1 MASSVRAEEHSIGVS
16 GMARERD
23 RGGGP
28 QTSDQG
34 ECVSIMES
42 ATLHSSGERNVI
54 RLSAS
59 RKCKRKR
66 REPAAAAGV
75 CVMAANGGSAEG
87 SDPAPEVVL
96 PHRPY
101 LCGSHSNSIKSPN
114 HADNNVCTEAAK
126 GANVRQ
132 RNSSLKPRSSGES
145 NVDNN
150 SNYHCQQQ
158 LASTTPMAT
167 RTTTATATSL
177 ASQSKAHQ
185 SFGLASASTL
195 SPQTSSLSSASP
207 SLPFSLPKI
216 LSNAMVTIRLPKL
229 LLLGLLLSQ
238 LGAGCSGFVLDGS
251 QNSFAQFRKWYT
263 GLNGSL
269 ELEFKTEQPNG
280 LVLYTDDGG
289 TFDFFELKL
298 VEGALRLRYNLGG
311 GAQIITVGRDLH
323 DGHWHKVQVM
333 RNDEHTTLTV
343 DGVSQSRSSRGKEFL
358 FGKFATNSDVFVGGM
373 PNWYNTKLALLA
385 LPSVIFE
392 PRFRGSVRN
401 LVYSDQPGVSP
412 RRQEMRQPR
421 DIKCGD
427 SPCDLTA
434 MPREKVT
441 RVGRGGNGLDP
452 PRTLHYTKSMQLHHH
467 HHHHHHHNH
476 HHHTTTAMHHRSRH
490 TRKRP
495 PEPPFASSA
504 DPSTHAVGLAQYI
517 RHRRSYGRQQ
527 TVRVWKR
534 NAQFGGIYPPNYDLV
549 HHCLR
554 TLPSDKQLRTNVTDA
569 CERHDPCQHGG
580 ICISTDSG
588 PICECRNVEY
598 EGTYCERDKA
608 PSEAT
613 FRGTEFLS
621 YDLGQTGGE
630 PIVSAQDAITLYF
643 RTRQPNGLLFYTG
656 HGTDYL
662 NLALRDGGVSLTMGL
677 SNGKQEMHIKPSR
690 VRFDDHQWH
699 KVTVHRRIQEIS
711 SITSFCRLVAVV
723 DDVYT
728 DHSHIAGKFTMLSSS
743 RVYVGGAVN
752 PRALLGARVHN
763 NFVGC
768 LRKVEFSADTLRLNL
783 IDLARTGSKL
793 IQVAGRVD
801 YTCPSGDPQDP
812 VTFTTR
818 ESYLLLPPWDAS
830 KQGILSFK
838 FRTNEPNGLIIL
850 NTMTRAP
857 KSNFFAVELLN
868 GHIYIH
874 MDLGSGAVKV
884 RASRRRV
891 DDGVWHELSLRRNGR
906 DGKVGVDGQWNE
918 FRTPGEAS
926 QMQLDSPMYIGGIG
940 PPYAEIYIPPA
951 IWTATLR
958 QGFVGCLRDL
968 TLSGKPVDIAHIARQ
983 QDSGAIKP
991 SCHVI
996 ANQCGGQVSPC
1007 QNGGQCTEGWNR
1019 PLCDCSATLF
1029 TGPTCGR
1036 ESATLAFNG
1045 SQHMAVWIGGTQG
1058 SRTQTEE
1065 LVIRFKTS
1073 RPAGLLLLTSA
1084 ESSSSDRLE
1093 IGLVAGRVR
1102 ANVRLGDREKNLL
1115 AGLTVLND
1123 NNWHTVRFS
1132 RRASNLRLQV
1142 DGTQP
1147 VRGMLSEAILG
1158 RHSTLEVKSI
1168 HLGGLFHAEEEIQM
1182 TAAMPNFV
1190 GQLQGFVYNG
1200 HRYIDLVKSLGPELS
1215 SLPTTTF
1222 KLTARFVNSPPGS
1235 PYLPATFRS
1244 KHSYVG
1250 LPILKA
1256 YSSVFI
1262 DFRFKTLEP
1271 NGLLFYNGGKRT
1283 DFVAVELVNGHIHY
1297 VFDLGDGPITLR
1309 DKARIHMNDNR
1320 WHSVSIRRPGPKTHT
1335 LAVDESIEI
1344 YTASGNN
1351 MHLELEGILY
1361 VGGVFKDMYTRL
1373 PSSIA
1378 SRSGF
1383 EGCIASVDLA
1393 DTSPS
1398 LTEDAVV
1405 PSSLVVSGCEGP
1417 TKCSQN
1423 ACANRG
1429 VCVQQW
1435 NAYACECDMTSFT
1448 GPTCYDESISYE
1460 FGNNKGLIQYNF
1472 PPGRQP
1478 DTEEDSIALGFVTT
1492 KSDAVLLRIESSTTQ
1507 DYIEMEI
1514 VEGNVFTVYN
1524 VGTQDLPLGEV
1535 AVKVNDNNYHIVRF
1549 TRTGAN
1555 ATLQIDDYNVQT
1567 VSSIGHQ
1574 STVFTSMANIQVG
1587 GKIARNGRSRIE
1599 RPFSG
1604 VIAGLSVNRLRV
1616 LDLAAER
1623 DPHINVRGD
1632 VQLTP
1637 ASGYPGVMDDLIFS
1651 GAGSGCRGD
1660 DEDECTPP
1668 FENGSGDDLITPV
1681 YVPPTKQTATT
1692 SSGGKDGS
1700 GGRGRGKPGEKLCD
1714 DEDCLHGSGSGE
1726 VTEVFTTSTARSS
1739 ETSPEMTYTTVDFD
1753 RKTDGTPTYTTQRR
1767 TPDTYSSSS
1776 HTTSEMDTTSGMS
1789 SGTTG
1794 SYGSSSSSGSYGS
1807 PVDSYGTTVSMG
1819 TTGSGTTTGTTASGR
1834 VITTSTGTTVGLSTY
1849 GSTTQQQQH
1858 TPSETTVSYRDRDR
1872 DHIRETT
1879 YPQTPTTTEEEI
1891 VDVHV
1896 PTDDEDDGEEHRTT
1910 VHQTPNGRRPP
1921 PVKVAE
1927 PPNPEPEQPYQP
1939 HPQPYPPTRLPKH
1952 KGGRINSEA
1961 EERTAMIIGIVAGA
1975 LIAVILVILLVL
1987 WIKSNGDRS
1996 YKTEHDKSGLYGQ
2009 GPSAALLGG
2018 SHGNSGTHNAHH
2030 YNQQSQQGQ
2039 HHQPQHHHQPS
2050 APPHYNGGHHS
2061 NGGSTLPLNG
2071 SLRHH
2076 GPGNGAMGAGGS
2088 GGGGMGMGSGGNMSM
2103 GYGGLNGSGSDK
2115 GSMQSSGGGGVGPG
2129 GGGGGGGGGMGQ
2141 PQRNKSRNSKDI
2153 KEWYV

>member
-1 MASSVRAEEHSIGVS
+1 MASA
-16 GMARERD
+16 
-23 RGGGP
+23 P
-28 QTSDQG
+28 K
-34 ECVSIMES
+34 
-42 ATLHSSGERNVI
+42 VI
-54 RLSAS
+54 
-59 RKCKRKR
+59 
-66 REPAAAAGV
+66 PAAAAGQEEQ
-75 CVMAANGGSAEG
+75 AALRAPSSSSCTVNGR
-87 SDPAPEVVL
+87 
-96 PHRPY
+96 HRSRFYNCQQPS
-101 LCGSHSNSIKSPN
+101 CSCSTSPN
-114 HADNNVCTEAAK
+114 SSECIRHSRNN
-126 GANVRQ
+126 NHNRNNNN
-132 RNSSLKPRSSGES
+132 RNSCNRRRRRL
-145 NVDNN
+145 D
-150 SNYHCQQQ
+150 
-158 LASTTPMAT
+158 LM
-167 RTTTATATSL
+167 
-177 ASQSKAHQ
+177 
-185 SFGLASASTL
+185 SASRVWL
-195 SPQTSSLSSASP
+195 SVGL
-207 SLPFSLPKI
+207 
-216 LSNAMVTIRLPKL
+216 V
-229 LLLGLLLSQ
+229 LGYLGC
-238 LGAGCSGFVLDGS
+238 LGAGFVLDGS

-263 GLNGSL
+263 GLNGTL

-289 TFDFFELKL
+289 TYDFFELKL

-323 DGHWHKVQVM
+323 DGHWHKVQVL
-333 RNDEHTTLTV
+333 RNDEHSTLTV
-343 DGVSQSRSSRGKEFL
+343 DGVSQSRTSRGKEFL

-373 PNWYNTKLALLA
+373 PKWYNSKLALLA

-434 MPREKVT
+434 IPREKVT
-441 RVGRGGNGLDP
+441 RQDSTHLP
-452 PRTLHYTKSMQLHHH
+452 YHHH
-467 HHHHHHHNH
+467 HHHHQHNYSH
-476 HHHTTTAMHHRSRH
+476 KVPGGPRPTTLAGIATAT
-490 TRKRP
+490 TRTAR
-495 PEPPFASSA
+495 
-504 DPSTHAVGLAQYI
+504 D
-517 RHRRSYGRQQ
+517 
-527 TVRVWKR
+527 
-534 NAQFGGIYPPNYDLV
+534 AQFSGVYPPNYDLV
-549 HHCLR
+549 HNCIR
-554 TLPSDKQLRTNVTDA
+554 TLPTAHGDDADNSKGTRSNVTDA

-588 PICECRNVEY
+588 PICECRNLEY
-598 EGTYCERDKA
+598 EGPYCERDKA

-677 SNGKQEMHIKPSR
+677 SNGKQEMHIKPAR

-801 YTCPSGDPQDP
+801 YQCPSGDPQDP

-818 ESYLLLPPWDAS
+818 ESYLLLPPWNVS
-830 KQGILSFK
+830 KQSMLSFK

-850 NTMTRAP
+850 NTVIQLSRP
-857 KSNFFAVELLN
+857 DFFAVELLN

-874 MDLGSGAVKV
+874 MELGSGAVKV

-891 DDGVWHELSLRRNGR
+891 DDGVWHELTMKRNGR
-906 DGKVGVDGQWNE
+906 EGKVGVDGQSND
-918 FRTPGEAS
+918 FRMPGES
-926 QMQLDSPMYIGGIG
+926 TQLELDSPMYVGGIG
-940 PPYAEIYIPPA
+940 PPYADVVIPPA

-968 TLSGKPVDIAHIARQ
+968 LLMGKPVDIAAYARQ
-983 QDSGAIKP
+983 QDSGAIKL
-991 SCHVI
+991 SCHVV
-996 ANQCGGQVSPC
+996 ANQCGGSVSPC

-1045 SQHMAVWIGGTQG
+1045 SQHMAIWIGGTQG
-1058 SRTQTEE
+1058 TRTQTEE

-1102 ANVRLGDREKNLL
+1102 ANVKLGEREKNLL
-1115 AGLTVLND
+1115 AGQGVLND

-1142 DGTQP
+1142 DGAPP
-1147 VRGMLSEAILG
+1147 VRAEAILG
-1158 RHSTLEVKSI
+1158 KHSTLEVKSL

-1200 HRYIDLVKSLGPELS
+1200 HRYIDLVKTLGPELS
-1215 SLPTTTF
+1215 ALPTTTF
-1222 KLTARFVNSPPGS
+1222 KLTARFINSPPGS

-1250 LPILKA
+1250 LPMLKA

-1271 NGLLFYNGGKRT
+1271 NGLLFYNGGKLS

-1297 VFDLGDGPITLR
+1297 VFDLGDGTITVR

-1361 VGGVFKDMYTRL
+1361 VGGVFKDMYLRL
-1373 PSSIA
+1373 PPSIA

-1383 EGCIASVDLA
+1383 EGCMASVDLA

-1429 VCVQQW
+1429 ICVQQW

-1460 FGNNKGLIQYNF
+1460 FGTNKGLIQYTF

-1478 DTEEDSIALGFVTT
+1478 DTEEDNIALGFVTT
-1492 KSDAVLLRIESSTTQ
+1492 KFDAVLLRIESLTTQ

-1514 VEGNVFTVYN
+1514 LEGNLFMVYN
-1524 VGTQDLPLGEV
+1524 VGSHDFPVGEIG
-1535 AVKVNDNNYHIVRF
+1535 VKVNDNNYHIVRF
-1549 TRTGAN
+1549 TRSGAN

-1567 VSSIGHQ
+1567 HFPTGHQ
-1574 STVFTSMANIQVG
+1574 STTFTSMSNVQVG
-1587 GKIARNGRSRIE
+1587 GKINRNGRARIE

-1623 DPHINVRGD
+1623 DPHINMRGD
-1632 VQLTP
+1632 VQLVTGVLDRNDQRMQQNSSDNFKTP
-1637 ASGYPGVMDDLIFS
+1637 ASGYPGVIDDLIFS

-1668 FENGSGDDLITPV
+1668 FETGSGDDIITPV
-1681 YVPPTKQTATT
+1681 YVPPTKQTTAAGT
-1692 SSGGKDGS
+1692 GAGS
-1700 GGRGRGKPGEKLCD
+1700 GAGKGGRRKDEGKLCD
-1714 DEDCLHGSGSGE
+1714 DEDCIHGSGSGE
-1726 VTEVFTTSTARSS
+1726 VTEVYTGTTAKSS
-1739 ETSPEMTYTTVDFD
+1739 ETSPEVTYTTVDFD
-1753 RKTDGTPTYTTQRR
+1753 KKTDGTTTLTTQGRSE
-1767 TPDTYSSSS
+1767 TYAPSE
-1776 HTTSEMDTTSGMS
+1776 TTREMDTTS

-1794 SYGSSSSSGSYGS
+1794 YGSSSAGTSGS
-1807 PVDSYGTTVSMG
+1807 SYGTTVSIG
-1819 TTGSGTTTGTTASGR
+1819 TTGTTGGSTSGTSSRTTYTTGTASG
-1834 VITTSTGTTVGLSTY
+1834 SSTY
-1849 GSTTQQQQH
+1849 GSTTQQQ

-1879 YPQTPTTTEEEI
+1879 QPQTSTTTEDDEVI
-1891 VDVHV
+1891 DVRD
-1896 PTDDEDDGEEHRTT
+1896 PDDEDAAEEER
-1910 VHQTPNGRRPP
+1910 PKKGRRPP
-1921 PVKVAE
+1921 PVKVME
-1927 PPNPEPEQPYQP
+1927 PPNPEPEPP
-1939 HPQPYPPTRLPKH
+1939 FNAHPPPFPPTRIPKH

-2018 SHGNSGTHNAHH
+2018 SHTNTQNSH
-2030 YNQQSQQGQ
+2030 YNTHQQQQQ
-2039 HHQPQHHHQPS
+2039 HLQQ
-2050 APPHYNGGHHS
+2050 PPHYNGNGGGGAGGAGAGGAGGHHG
-2061 NGGSTLPLNG
+2061 NGGTMPLNG

-2076 GPGNGAMGAGGS
+2076 HNGGNGMGGG
-2088 GGGGMGMGSGGNMSM
+2088 GAGGMGMGSGGSAASM
-2103 GYGGLNGSGSDK
+2103 GYNGSDR
-2115 GSMQSSGGGGVGPG
+2115 GSMQS
-2129 GGGGGGGGGMGQ
+2129 GGMGP
-2141 PQRNKSRNSKDI
+2141 PQKPKNRNSKDI

>member
-1 MASSVRAEEHSIGVS
+1 MASVREEQRSLQVSVTD
-16 GMARERD
+16 RERD

-28 QTSDQG
+28 ETGGGGDRCG
-34 ECVSIMES
+34 AITES
-42 ATLHSSGERNVI
+42 TALLSNGSKVI
-54 RLSAS
+54 RLGSPARERCL
-59 RKCKRKR
+59 RKLR
-66 REPAAAAGV
+66 V
-75 CVMAANGGSAEG
+75 
-87 SDPAPEVVL
+87 PAPSDEN
-96 PHRPY
+96 PSSPADCAQPSRPY
-101 LCGSHSNSIKSPN
+101 LCQSRSNCISNRPNRPSSNNIRNRAATVASCDVTERNGIPSPSSAGSS
-114 HADNNVCTEAAK
+114 ADNK
-126 GANVRQ
+126 
-132 RNSSLKPRSSGES
+132 S
-145 NVDNN
+145 ND
-150 SNYHCQQQ
+150 HCQRPSMTDPSVPDSFGTVSQMPSPRRPSPSRFSLSK
-158 LASTTPMAT
+158 LASTAMAT
-167 RTTTATATSL
+167 VRL
-177 ASQSKAHQ
+177 SK
-185 SFGLASASTL
+185 
-195 SPQTSSLSSASP
+195 
-207 SLPFSLPKI
+207 
-216 LSNAMVTIRLPKL
+216 V

-238 LGAGCSGFVLDGS
+238 LGSGCSGFTLDGS
-251 QNSFAQFRKWYT
+251 QTSFAQFRKWYT

-323 DGHWHKVQVM
+323 DGHWHKVQVL

-392 PRFRGSVRN
+392 PRFRGAVRN

-441 RVGRGGNGLDP
+441 R
-452 PRTLHYTKSMQLHHH
+452 
-467 HHHHHHHNH
+467 
-476 HHHTTTAMHHRSRH
+476 
-490 TRKRP
+490 
-495 PEPPFASSA
+495 
-504 DPSTHAVGLAQYI
+504 
-517 RHRRSYGRQQ
+517 
-527 TVRVWKR
+527 
-534 NAQFGGIYPPNYDLV
+534 
-549 HHCLR
+549 
-554 TLPSDKQLRTNVTDA
+554 QLRTNVTDA

-588 PICECRNVEY
+588 PICECRNLEY

-818 ESYLLLPPWDAS
+818 ESYLVLPPWDAS
-830 KQGILSFK
+830 KQGLLSFK

-874 MDLGSGAVKV
+874 LDLGTGAVKV

-891 DDGVWHELSLRRNGR
+891 DDGVWHEMSVRRNGR
-906 DGKVGVDGQWNE
+906 DGRVAVDGLWNE
-918 FRTPGEAS
+918 YRTPGEAS

-940 PPYAEIYIPPA
+940 PPYSEIYIPPA
-951 IWTATLR
+951 VWTATLR

-1045 SQHMAVWIGGTQG
+1045 SQHMAIWIGGTQG

-1115 AGLTVLND
+1115 AGQTVLND

-1147 VRGMLSEAILG
+1147 VRAEAILG
-1158 RHSTLEVKSI
+1158 RHGTLEVKSI

-1215 SLPTTTF
+1215 SLPTTMF

-1256 YSSVFI
+1256 YSSVFV

-1271 NGLLFYNGGKRT
+1271 NGLLFYNGGKRS
-1283 DFVAVELVNGHIHY
+1283 DFFAVELVNGHIHY

-1393 DTSPS
+1393 DSSPS

-1435 NAYACECDMTSFT
+1435 NAYACECEMTSFT

-1632 VQLTP
+1632 VQLVTGVLDRNDQRMQQTP

-1692 SSGGKDGS
+1692 SGGAAGGAGGK
-1700 GGRGRGKPGEKLCD
+1700 GRVRGKTSQKLCD

-1753 RKTDGTPTYTTQRR
+1753 KKTEGTTSLTTQGR

-1776 HTTSEMDTTSGMS
+1776 HTTSEMETTSGTS

-1794 SYGSSSSSGSYGS
+1794 SYGTGSSAGSYGGS
-1807 PVDSYGTTVSMG
+1807 SGGSYGTTVSMGSGG
-1819 TTGSGTTTGTTASGR
+1819 TTGSGTTTGTTTSGR
-1834 VITTSTGTTVGLSTY
+1834 VSTSSTGTTVGLSTY
-1849 GSTTQQQQH
+1849 GSTTQQQQQQQ

-1879 YPQTPTTTEEEI
+1879 YPHTPTTTEEEI
-1891 VDVHV
+1891 VDVHQ
-1896 PTDDEDDGEEHRTT
+1896 PTDDEDEGEERRTT
-1910 VHQTPNGRRPP
+1910 VHQPGRRPP
-1921 PVKVAE
+1921 PVKVAQ
-1927 PPNPEPEQPYQP
+1927 PPSQEPETPYQP
-1939 HPQPYPPTRLPKH
+1939 HPPPYPPTRLPKH

-2030 YNQQSQQGQ
+2030 YNQQQSQQG
-2039 HHQPQHHHQPS
+2039 HHQPPPHHQPS
-2050 APPHYNGGHHS
+2050 APPHYNGTHHS
-2061 NGGSTLPLNG
+2061 NGGSTLPING

-2076 GPGNGAMGAGGS
+2076 GPGNGSMGGGPGGGGG
-2088 GGGGMGMGSGGNMSM
+2088 GGGGMGMGSGGSMSM

-2115 GSMQSSGGGGVGPG
+2115 GSMQSSGGGGG
-2129 GGGGGGGGGMGQ
+2129 GGAGVGGGMGQ

>member
-1 MASSVRAEEHSIGVS
+1 MASVREEEHSIRV
-16 GMARERD
+16 MARERD
-23 RGGGP
+23 RGGGGP
-28 QTSDQG
+28 QTSEQA

-42 ATLHSSGERNVI
+42 ATLHSGERNVI
-54 RLSAS
+54 RLSAR
-59 RKCKRKR
+59 RKCKRKL
-66 REPAAAAGV
+66 REPASCAMAVDGAAG
-75 CVMAANGGSAEG
+75 CVPAEV
-87 SDPAPEVVL
+87 AL
-96 PHRPY
+96 PHRQY
-101 LCGSHSNSIKSPN
+101 LCQSHSNSIKSPN
-114 HADNNVCTEAAK
+114 HADNNVCTVPGK
-126 GANVRQ
+126 GANVVRPQ
-132 RNSSLKPRSSGES
+132 RNSSLKQPRNGALS
-145 NVDNN
+145 NGDNN
-150 SNYHCQQQ
+150 SNYHCQQS
-158 LASTTPMAT
+158 AGT
-167 RTTTATATSL
+167 RTTTMGTTPTFVSP
-177 ASQSKAHQ
+177 SNAHQ

-195 SPQTSSLSSASP
+195 SPPSSSSP

-216 LSNAMVTIRLPKL
+216 LSNAMVTVRLPRL
-229 LLLGLLLSQ
+229 LLLGLLLSV
-238 LGAGCSGFVLDGS
+238 LGHGCSGFVLDGS

-441 RVGRGGNGLDP
+441 R
-452 PRTLHYTKSMQLHHH
+452 
-467 HHHHHHHNH
+467 
-476 HHHTTTAMHHRSRH
+476 
-490 TRKRP
+490 
-495 PEPPFASSA
+495 
-504 DPSTHAVGLAQYI
+504 
-517 RHRRSYGRQQ
+517 
-527 TVRVWKR
+527 
-534 NAQFGGIYPPNYDLV
+534 
-549 HHCLR
+549 
-554 TLPSDKQLRTNVTDA
+554 QLRTNVTDA

-1271 NGLLFYNGGKRT
+1271 NGLLFYNGGKRS

-1632 VQLTP
+1632 VQLVTGVLDRNDQRMQQTP

-1692 SSGGKDGS
+1692 SSGGGGKDGS
-1700 GGRGRGKPGEKLCD
+1700 GGRGRGKAGEKLCD

-1753 RKTDGTPTYTTQRR
+1753 RKTDGTPSYTTQRR

-1789 SGTTG
+1789 SGGTTG
-1794 SYGSSSSSGSYGS
+1794 SYGSSSGSYGS

-1819 TTGSGTTTGTTASGR
+1819 TTGSGTTAGTTTSGR

-1891 VDVHV
+1891 VDVHQ

-2030 YNQQSQQGQ
+2030 YNQQAQQGS

-2050 APPHYNGGHHS
+2050 APPHYNGHHS

-2076 GPGNGAMGAGGS
+2076 GPGNGAMGVS
-2088 GGGGMGMGSGGNMSM
+2088 GAGGGMGMGSGGNMSM

-2115 GSMQSSGGGGVGPG
+2115 GSMQSSGGGGGVSGGP
-2129 GGGGGGGGGMGQ
+2129 GGGGMGQ
-2141 PQRNKSRNSKDI
+2141 QQRKSRNSKDI

>member
-1 MASSVRAEEHSIGVS
+1 MASVREEEHGLLACVTD
-16 GMARERD
+16 RERD
-23 RGGGP
+23 RGGGGVP
-28 QTSDQG
+28 GPEAAVGRSVSADKCCVVVVREQG
-34 ECVSIMES
+34 QS
-42 ATLHSSGERNVI
+42 VI
-54 RLSAS
+54 RLFSA
-59 RKCKRKR
+59 RERCKRKGHHR
-66 REPAAAAGV
+66 DESASVDGDS
-75 CVMAANGGSAEG
+75 GSARSVDRSKRRTSSGLGHE
-87 SDPAPEVVL
+87 PKHQYHCPQ
-96 PHRPY
+96 
-101 LCGSHSNSIKSPN
+101 SHSNHIKSPN
-114 HADNNVCTEAAK
+114 RSNNNADRNRTEHGGTA
-126 GANVRQ
+126 GLN
-132 RNSSLKPRSSGES
+132 E
-145 NVDNN
+145 DNN
-150 SNYHCQQQ
+150 SISSSSSHCHCQPPARRQTGPGIEANAIVRTVAPASSEAPS
-158 LASTTPMAT
+158 LWSGLPKMLSTTMAT
-167 RTTTATATSL
+167 
-177 ASQSKAHQ
+177 
-185 SFGLASASTL
+185 
-195 SPQTSSLSSASP
+195 
-207 SLPFSLPKI
+207 
-216 LSNAMVTIRLPKL
+216 VRLPKL
-229 LLLGLLLSQ
+229 LLVGLLLVH
-238 LGAGCSGFVLDGS
+238 LTGYGCSGFVLDGS

-323 DGHWHKVQVM
+323 DGHWHKVQVL

-434 MPREKVT
+434 IPREKVT
-441 RVGRGGNGLDP
+441 R
-452 PRTLHYTKSMQLHHH
+452 
-467 HHHHHHHNH
+467 
-476 HHHTTTAMHHRSRH
+476 
-490 TRKRP
+490 
-495 PEPPFASSA
+495 
-504 DPSTHAVGLAQYI
+504 
-517 RHRRSYGRQQ
+517 
-527 TVRVWKR
+527 
-534 NAQFGGIYPPNYDLV
+534 
-549 HHCLR
+549 
-554 TLPSDKQLRTNVTDA
+554 QLRSNVTDA

-588 PICECRNVEY
+588 PICECRNLEY

-850 NTMTRAP
+850 NTMTRVP

-874 MDLGSGAVKV
+874 MDLGTGAVKV

-891 DDGVWHELSLRRNGR
+891 DDGVWHELSVRRSGR
-906 DGKVGVDGQWNE
+906 EGKVGVDGQWND
-918 FRTPGEAS
+918 FRTPGDAT

-940 PPYAEIYIPPA
+940 PPYAEIFIPPA

-1045 SQHMAVWIGGTQG
+1045 SQHMAIWIGGNLG

-1115 AGLTVLND
+1115 AGQGVLND

-1147 VRGMLSEAILG
+1147 VRAEAILG

-1200 HRYIDLVKSLGPELS
+1200 HRYIDLVKTLGPELS

-1235 PYLPATFRS
+1235 PYQQATFRS

-1271 NGLLFYNGGKRT
+1271 NGLLFFNGGKRT
-1283 DFVAVELVNGHIHY
+1283 DFLAVELVNGHIHY
-1297 VFDLGDGPITLR
+1297 VFDLGDGAITLR

-1378 SRSGF
+1378 SRTGF

-1429 VCVQQW
+1429 ICVQQW
-1435 NAYACECDMTSFT
+1435 NTYACECDMTSFT

-1460 FGNNKGLIQYNF
+1460 FSNSKGLIQYNF

-1478 DTEEDSIALGFVTT
+1478 DTEEDNIALGFVTT

-1567 VSSIGHQ
+1567 VTSIGHQ

-1632 VQLTP
+1632 VQLVTGVLDRNDQRMQQTP

-1681 YVPPTKQTATT
+1681 YVPPTKQTAT
-1692 SSGGKDGS
+1692 SASAGS
-1700 GGRGRGKPGEKLCD
+1700 GGRGRAKPGEKLCD

-1726 VTEVFTTSTARSS
+1726 VTEVFTASTARSS

-1753 RKTDGTPTYTTQRR
+1753 RKTDGTTSLTTQGGR
-1767 TPDTYSSSS
+1767 TPVTFSSPA
-1776 HTTSEMDTTSGMS
+1776 HTTSEQDTTSGAASGSSSSIGSIGS

-1794 SYGSSSSSGSYGS
+1794 GSSYGS
-1807 PVDSYGTTVSMG
+1807 PGGSSYGTTVPMGG
-1819 TTGSGTTTGTTASGR
+1819 TTGSGTTTGTTVGGR
-1834 VITTSTGTTVGLSTY
+1834 PSYSSTGTTVGLTSTY
-1849 GSTTQQQQH
+1849 GSTTQQQ
-1858 TPSETTVSYRDRDR
+1858 TPPSETTVSYRDRDR

-1879 YPQTPTTTEEEI
+1879 YPQSPTTTEEETI
-1891 VDVHV
+1891 DEHHHR
-1896 PTDDEDDGEEHRTT
+1896 PDDEDDVIGGGAGAGGTEEHRTT
-1910 VHQTPNGRRPP
+1910 VQHTNANGRR

-1927 PPNPEPEQPYQP
+1927 PPNPEPEPPYQP
-1939 HPQPYPPTRLPKH
+1939 HPQPPYTPTRLPKH
-1952 KGGRINSEA
+1952 KGSRINSEA

-1996 YKTEHDKSGLYGQ
+1996 YKAEHDKSGLYGQ

-2018 SHGNSGTHNAHH
+2018 SHGNSANAHH
-2030 YNQQSQQGQ
+2030 YNQQAQQPHGQGQ
-2039 HHQPQHHHQPS
+2039 GHHQAQHHHQPS
-2050 APPHYNGGHHS
+2050 APPHYNTHHS

-2076 GPGNGAMGAGGS
+2076 GPSNNG
-2088 GGGGMGMGSGGNMSM
+2088 GMGSGGSMSM

-2115 GSMQSSGGGGVGPG
+2115 GSMQSSGGAG
-2129 GGGGGGGGGMGQ
+2129 GGGGGGGGGVGGGSGGMGGA